1 MFLSTMAT
9 AAQQVLILY
18 LIVAVGFAADKLK
31 VFGQTTAK
39 LSNDLLFYIITP
51 CVIIQSFM
59 NMTFDVSTVKSL
71 GIAFLCMAGTLT
83 MGMLVSIPFFNKCND
98 KKAIFKYA
106 VNYGNMGYMALP
118 LCQAMLGNEGVFYCS
133 AGVVAFNIFSFTHG
147 IWVMTKSKGKTSF
160 DFKKLIL
167 NPGVISVLIGM
178 PLFIFGIDLPQAFD
192 TAVGHVSNLNTPLA
206 MLFFGTYI
214 ANTDLK
220 KMFTF
225 KENYLVA
232 FLKLLVLPA
241 VMLGIYKLVGIT
253 GTLLSACMISAS
265 VPSANNTVMFSAKYG
280 KDTGVASQ
288 VVAFNS
294 GISILTIPF
303 MVALA
308 DVVDKLSLTDVF
320 SRFL

>member
-1 MFLSTMAT
+1 MFLSNMAT
-9 AAQQVLILY
+9 AAQQVFILY
-18 LIVAVGFAADKLK
+18 LIVAVGFAADRLK
-31 VFGQTTAK
+31 VFKQTTAK

-59 NMTFDVSTVKSL
+59 NMDFDVKTVKSL

-83 MGMLVSIPFFNKCND
+83 MGILISIPVFNKSGDN
-98 KKAIFKYA
+98 KAIFKYA

-147 IWVMTKSKGKTSF
+147 IWVMTKSKGNTSF
-160 DFKKLIL
+160 DLKKLL
-167 NPGVISVLIGM
+167 FNPGVISVLIGM
-178 PLFIFGIDLPQAFD
+178 PLFIFDINLPQVFQ

-220 KMFTF
+220 NMFKL

-241 VMLGIYKLVGIT
+241 IMLGIYKLVGVS

-294 GISILTIPF
+294 GLSIVTIPL
-303 MVALA
+303 MVALSN
-308 DVVDKLSLTDVF
+308 L
-320 SRFL
+320 

>member
-1 MFLSTMAT
+1 MFFESMTNT
-9 AAQQVLILY
+9 AQQVLILY

-31 VFGQTTAK
+31 VFKQTTAK

-59 NMTFDVSTVKSL
+59 NMTFDVKTVKSL

-83 MGMLVSIPFFNKCND
+83 MGMLISTPFFNKSGDN
-98 KKAIFKYA
+98 KAIFKYA

-147 IWVMTKSKGKTSF
+147 IWVMTKSKGNSSF
-160 DFKKLIL
+160 DFKKLL
-167 NPGVISVLIGM
+167 FNPGVISVLIGM
-178 PLFIFGIDLPQAFD
+178 PFFIFDINLPQVFD
-192 TAVGHVSNLNTPLA
+192 TAIGHVSNLNTPLA

-220 KMFTF
+220 NMFKL

-232 FLKLLVLPA
+232 LLKLLALPA
-241 VMLGIYKLVGIT
+241 IMLGIYKLVGVS

-294 GISILTIPF
+294 GLSVLTIPL
-303 MVALA
+303 MVALSGFL
-308 DVVDKLSLTDVF
+308 DKL
-320 SRFL
+320 

>member
-1 MFLSTMAT
+1 MFFESMTNT
-9 AAQQVLILY
+9 AQQVLILY

-31 VFGQTTAK
+31 VFKPTTAK

-59 NMTFDVSTVKSL
+59 NMTFDVKTVKSL

-83 MGMLVSIPFFNKCND
+83 MGMLISIPFFNKSGDN
-98 KKAIFKYA
+98 KAIFKYA

-147 IWVMTKSKGKTSF
+147 IWVMTKSKGNSSF
-160 DFKKLIL
+160 DFKKLL
-167 NPGVISVLIGM
+167 FNPGVISVLIGM
-178 PLFIFGIDLPQAFD
+178 PFFIFDINLPQVFD
-192 TAVGHVSNLNTPLA
+192 TAIGHVSNLNTPLA

-220 KMFTF
+220 NMFKL

-232 FLKLLVLPA
+232 LLKLLALPA
-241 VMLGIYKLVGIT
+241 IMLGIYKLVGVS

-294 GISILTIPF
+294 GLSVLTIPL
-303 MVALA
+303 MVALSGFS
-308 DVVDKLSLTDVF
+308 DKL
-320 SRFL
+320 

>member
-1 MFLSTMAT
+1 MFFESMTNT
-9 AAQQVLILY
+9 AQQVLILY

-31 VFGQTTAK
+31 VFKQTTAK

-59 NMTFDVSTVKSL
+59 NMTFDVKTVKSL

-83 MGMLVSIPFFNKCND
+83 MGMLISIPFFNKSGDN
-98 KKAIFKYA
+98 KAIFKYA

-147 IWVMTKSKGKTSF
+147 IWVMTKSKGNSSF
-160 DFKKLIL
+160 DFKKLL
-167 NPGVISVLIGM
+167 FNPGVISVLIGM
-178 PLFIFGIDLPQAFD
+178 PFFIFDINLPQVFD
-192 TAVGHVSNLNTPLA
+192 TAIGHVSNLNTPLA

-220 KMFTF
+220 NMFKL

-232 FLKLLVLPA
+232 LLKLLALPA
-241 VMLGIYKLVGIT
+241 IMLGIYKLVGVS

-294 GISILTIPF
+294 GLSVLTIPL
-303 MVALA
+303 MVAL
-308 DVVDKLSLTDVF
+308 SG
-320 SRFL
+320 FLD

>member
-1 MFLSTMAT
+1 MFFESMTNT
-9 AAQQVLILY
+9 AQQVLILY

-31 VFGQTTAK
+31 VFKQTTAK

-59 NMTFDVSTVKSL
+59 NMTFDVKTVKSL

-83 MGMLVSIPFFNKCND
+83 MGMLISIPFFNKSGDN
-98 KKAIFKYA
+98 KAIFKYA

-147 IWVMTKSKGKTSF
+147 IWVMTKSKGNSSF
-160 DFKKLIL
+160 DFKKLFF

-178 PLFIFGIDLPQAFD
+178 PFFVFDINLPQVFD

-220 KMFTF
+220 NMFKL

-232 FLKLLVLPA
+232 LLKLLVLPA
-241 VMLGIYKLVGIT
+241 IMLGIYKLVGVS

-294 GISILTIPF
+294 GLSVLTIPL
-303 MVALA
+303 MVALSGFL
-308 DVVDKLSLTDVF
+308 DKL
-320 SRFL
+320 

>member
-1 MFLSTMAT
+1 MFFESMTNT
-9 AAQQVLILY
+9 AQQVLILY

-31 VFGQTTAK
+31 VFKQTTAK

-59 NMTFDVSTVKSL
+59 NMTFDVKTVKSL

-83 MGMLVSIPFFNKCND
+83 MGMLISIPFFNKSGDN
-98 KKAIFKYA
+98 KAIFKYA

-147 IWVMTKSKGKTSF
+147 IWVMTKSKGNSSF
-160 DFKKLIL
+160 DFKKLL
-167 NPGVISVLIGM
+167 FNPGVISVLIGM
-178 PLFIFGIDLPQAFD
+178 PFFIFDINLPQVFD
-192 TAVGHVSNLNTPLA
+192 TAIGHVSNLNTPLA

-220 KMFTF
+220 NMFKL

-232 FLKLLVLPA
+232 LLKLLALPA
-241 VMLGIYKLVGIT
+241 IMLGIYKLVGVS

-294 GISILTIPF
+294 GLSVLTIPL
-303 MVALA
+303 MVALSGFL
-308 DVVDKLSLTDVF
+308 DKL
-320 SRFL
+320 